1 MNKELIILIGAPAA
15 GKSTWVQKQ
24 FQCEC
29 HVLSTDNI
37 IEELADAM
45 GKTYD
50 EIFSDYIKVAEKM
63 FWEDFDR
70 HVSEGY
76 SPIFIDRTNMSIKSR
91 ARIFNRL
98 QQWHRRHGYTVSAVV
113 FSTPDPVEHER
124 RLVSRPGKT
133 IPKDVVES
141 MIESYE
147 MPIYKE
153 GFNNICLAE
162 PTALSFHTHLF
173 KD

>member
-1 MNKELIILIGAPAA
+1 MNKELIILIGVPAA
-15 GKSTWVQKQ
+15 GKSTWVQRE
-24 FQCEC
+24 FQGEC

-70 HVSEGY
+70 HISEGY
-76 SPIFIDRTNMSIKSR
+76 SPIVIDRTNMSVKSR

-98 QQWHRRHGYTVSAVV
+98 QQWHKRHGYRITGVV
-113 FSTPDPVEHER
+113 FSTPEQTEHER
-124 RLVSRPGKT
+124 RLASRPGKT
-133 IPKDVVES
+133 IPKHVVES
-141 MIESYE
+141 MIDSYE
-147 MPIYKE
+147 TPLFSE
-153 GFNNICLAE
+153 GFNTIMDSGVEGWL
-162 PTALSFHTHLF
+162 
-173 KD
+173 